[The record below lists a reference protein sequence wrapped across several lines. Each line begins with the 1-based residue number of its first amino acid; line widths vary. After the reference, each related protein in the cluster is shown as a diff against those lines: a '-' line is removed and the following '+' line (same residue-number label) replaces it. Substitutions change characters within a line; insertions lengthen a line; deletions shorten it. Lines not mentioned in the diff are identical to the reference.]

1 MRTVR
6 ETMALAALA
15 GLLSACAAARSVWR
29 DRLTLLHKPADRVL
43 GERLIDA
50 QYVVAGKLDKVER
63 ADLYEPRGGWL
74 MRALLHEPG
83 APEAYEAKIA
93 AASAMPTP
101 ARMRTPASRA
111 FLRSTALR

>member
-29 DRLTLLHKPADRVL
+29 DRLTLLHKPADREL

-50 QYVVAGKLDKVER
+50 QYVVAGKADKVEG
-63 ADLYEPRGGWL
+63 ADLHDPRGGWVV
-74 MRALLHEPG
+74 RAPRHEPG
-83 APEAYEAKIA
+83 APEAYEAKSPVDSVLA
-93 AASAMPTP
+93 GG
-101 ARMRTPASRA
+101 
-111 FLRSTALR
+111 